1 VSNIEAEKDKW
12 NNFRES
18 LERCV
23 HSAECAPGGSDEEL
37 LNYYNGD
44 KEAKNWYLEN
54 IYDGEW

>member
-18 LERCV
+18 LERYL
-23 HSAECAPGGSDEEL
+23 HSAECALGGSDEEL
-37 LNYYNGD
+37 LNYYNMD
-44 KEAKNWYLEN
+44 KKAKHWYVEK